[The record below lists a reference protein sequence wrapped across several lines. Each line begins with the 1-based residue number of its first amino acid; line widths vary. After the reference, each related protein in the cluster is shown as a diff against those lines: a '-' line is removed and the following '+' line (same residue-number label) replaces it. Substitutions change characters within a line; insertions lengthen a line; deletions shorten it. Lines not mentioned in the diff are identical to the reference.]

1 MDGPHVSGGESTGFI
16 PAECRSAQ
24 DRRLRRFERL
34 ALWGLFAGLIVF
46 GAVVELRGAFLKR
59 RYTDLAVFLRAAW
72 AVQTGRD
79 IYSTIEE
86 RGLHF
91 HYPPL
96 LAILLAPLADP
107 PIGSGEPGY
116 VPFAVSVALW
126 YCLSVG
132 CIAFGAHR
140 LASALEARAAEW
152 GRPPP
157 ARWSRSWWAL
167 RVIPCVACLPATA
180 HGLSLGQVTPLLLL
194 LCCSTAA
201 ALLRRRSFE
210 AGAWLAGAICLK
222 LIPFFLLFYPL
233 WRRDRRMLVGCVA
246 GVLLGGVAV
255 PAAVLGPARAAS
267 YYREWVEALVLPGL
281 GLAEGSDRA
290 EELLNVTATQSQSPL
305 GVMHHTLHAGDP
317 HPPVEPAP
325 GVRLAHWT
333 IGGGLTLLTLAAAGR
348 RGGARDGTAEVLLF
362 GALIADMLLLS
373 PVCHQ
378 HYLTLLVP
386 LAMGLLAAAGS
397 APRPLLR
404 PRTAQ
409 WLLAANA
416 VASLAPFIPGCK
428 VLHFLG
434 LAMYA
439 ELALLLTA
447 AIALRRNARAERS
460 LSSRVEAAAKSIG
473 HEADSR
479 KAA

>member
-1 MDGPHVSGGESTGFI
+1 MGGPHVSGGESTGSI
-16 PAECRSAQ
+16 AAECSSGQ
-24 DRRLRRFERL
+24 HGRLRRLERL
-34 ALWGLFAGLIVF
+34 ALWALFAALIMF

-72 AVQTGRD
+72 AVQTRRD
-79 IYSTIEE
+79 IYSTMEE
-86 RGLHF
+86 RGLHY

-96 LAILLAPLADP
+96 LAIALAPLADP

-126 YCLSVG
+126 FCLSVG

-167 RVIPCVACLPATA
+167 RVIPCVACLPASA
-180 HGLSLGQVTPLLLL
+180 HGLSLGQVTPLLML

-210 AGAWLAGAICLK
+210 AGAWLAGANCLK
-222 LIPFFLLFYPL
+222 LIPVFLLLYPL
-233 WRRDRRMLVGCVA
+233 WRRDRRMLIGCVV
-246 GVLLGGVAV
+246 GMLLGGVAV

-281 GLAEGSDRA
+281 GLAEASDRA

-317 HPPVEPAP
+317 HPPVQPAP
-325 GVRLAHWT
+325 GVRLAHWV

-348 RGGARDGTAEVLLF
+348 REARDATAEVLLF

-404 PRTAQ
+404 PRTARL
-409 WLLAANA
+409 LLAANA
-416 VASLAPFIPGCK
+416 GASLLPFIPGCK

-439 ELALLLTA
+439 ELALLLA
-447 AIALRRNARAERS
+447 AAVTLRRHARAERS
-460 LSSRVEAAAKSIG
+460 LHRAEVPAEPVGREA
-473 HEADSR
+473 EPR